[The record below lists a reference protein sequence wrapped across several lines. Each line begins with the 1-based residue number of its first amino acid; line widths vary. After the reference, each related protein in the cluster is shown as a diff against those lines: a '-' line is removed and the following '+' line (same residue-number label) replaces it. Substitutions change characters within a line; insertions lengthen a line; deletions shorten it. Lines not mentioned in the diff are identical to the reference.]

1 MSSHRRRK
9 RSHSDSSQHSRRRRR
24 SRSRS
29 PSEELIEDKDDED
42 RIEVYVGEYIRN
54 RYKVLGVAGKGTFG
68 TVLAVYDT
76 KHKDTLALKVI
87 RSVKR
92 YLEAAEVEIKIL
104 EKIRKADVNKESFCV
119 RLYTTFEIK
128 RNGKSHVCMGFEK
141 LGRSLYEFIKKNKY
155 RGFQLHHVR
164 EFGYQLLSAVNFCH
178 NMNLIHTDLK
188 PENILLVKS
197 DYTVTESA
205 EKGRAYR
212 SPISTAI
219 RLIDFGGATF
229 DHEHHSRIINTR
241 QYRSPEVLLGI
252 GWSFPSDI
260 WSIGCILVELCTGE
274 LLFATHED
282 LEHLALIEKIIGKK
296 ISERVCRQALM
307 PYRDRYDGSRSPKR
321 STRSSSSS
329 SSRSRSRSRDRD
341 RHKRRKRHKKKKRA
355 RSSSAVRPDQLLH
368 LSTGRLRWPDQASSR
383 QSIRH
388 VGRAKTIEEQFNEY
402 RSFRELLYLLLEHD
416 PAKRIS
422 AAEALEHRFFDR
434 IRNNKW
440 H

>member
-1 MSSHRRRK
+1 MSSRRRR
-9 RSHSDSSQHSRRRRR
+9 RSHSSSSHHGRRRRR

-29 PSEELIEDKDDED
+29 PTEELIEDKDDED

-68 TVLAVYDT
+68 TVLAVYDN
-76 KHKDTLALKVI
+76 KHKDTLALKVV

-104 EKIRKADVNKESFCV
+104 EKIRKKDVEKKSFCV

-128 RNGKSHVCMGFEK
+128 QNGKSHVCMGFEK

-164 EFGYQLLSAVNFCH
+164 DFAFQILSAINFCH

-188 PENILLVKS
+188 PENILLSKS
-197 DYTVTESA
+197 DYTIIDCA
-205 EKGRAYR
+205 EKGRSYR
-212 SPISTAI
+212 TPVSSAI

-252 GWSFPSDI
+252 GWSYPSDL

-274 LLFATHED
+274 LLFGTHED
-282 LEHLALIEKIIGKK
+282 LEHLALIEKILGKK
-296 ISERVCRQALM
+296 LSDKVCRQALL
-307 PYRDRYDGSRSPKR
+307 PYRDRCNGSRSPKR
-321 STRSSSSS
+321 TNRSTSSSS
-329 SSRSRSRSRDRD
+329 SSRSRSRSRYR
-341 RHKRRKRHKKKKRA
+341 RRKRKKKKRA
-355 RSSSAVRPDQLLH
+355 RSSSIVRPDELLH
-368 LSTGRLRWPDQASSR
+368 LSSGRLRWPDQASSR

-388 VGRAKTIEEQFNEY
+388 VGRAKTIEEQFQDRAFKN
-402 RSFRELLYLLLEHD
+402 LLFALMEHD
-416 PAKRIS
+416 PDKRIT
-422 AAEALEHRFFDR
+422 AEQALKHHFFDR
-434 IRNNKW
+434 VRDKKW
-440 H
+440 K